1 MKELLIIETQNSIKF
16 LKVTEYMIW

>member
-16 LKVTEYMIW
+16 LQVTEYMTW